1 MAGFVLGDSMS
12 WQEVLK
18 EKKVEAKPVA
28 KPIEKQ
34 KVKDFPIKPD
44 SATFKIWQAASKDD
58 TWADYTKDGLTSSQV
73 QSVQRAKRLLQGE
86 VVNIRGTDFQLKD
99 RDAIGDVNAIISRL
113 DNITPKKTS
122 LQRKRGNVTADVK
135 RFIENE
141 KYDELLNLLE
151 GRGQDKYAG
160 KLSDSAKRARMAIQ
174 ESKMLKNKILSGAE
188 DKHPEL
194 VRIKEILKIG
204 GVPQIE
210 INQTIPEPTVV
221 SYIKKIMALNFSKNS
236 RNKTDFIYEN
246 ANDQLARNIF
256 GNTKILPSL
265 EFILDNEGLN
275 ESNIPTSYKKRNVIE
290 NIALQKLIAGV
301 LSEDNKNAQKS
312 INSIY
317 NKYKEDIEAFY
328 GREGET
334 PEEAE
339 KRQTLRNESRG
350 KWDAISRKGNKAR
363 RDFFAEIRED
373 DDTNAYFEDLMAEVT
388 KDKTNKMTPEIRDEL
403 VDALQ
408 GRDPEG
414 FTDALRKLGI
424 QDTFDDMEEINE
436 ELNTQKTIDALGQM
450 KKLPNGLMRPVA
462 GTEETLRYFDEQEV
476 DAWSILEDVIDDD
489 ITTFDTGQTGTL
501 DKIVI
506 IQKRLGELYDV
517 EPEIDEEDVENGDM
531 TSEEFKQLI
540 LDTYSPIRKAFL
552 EGVAK
557 RMKDISAEGKVLG
570 KKIKSSQG
578 GFVEPAIWI
587 QIQLGVS
594 E

>member
-1 MAGFVLGDSMS
+1 
-12 WQEVLK
+12 
-18 EKKVEAKPVA
+18 
-28 KPIEKQ
+28 
-34 KVKDFPIKPD
+34 
-44 SATFKIWQAASKDD
+44 
-58 TWADYTKDGLTSSQV
+58 
-73 QSVQRAKRLLQGE
+73 
-86 VVNIRGTDFQLKD
+86 
-99 RDAIGDVNAIISRL
+99 
-113 DNITPKKTS
+113 
-122 LQRKRGNVTADVK
+122 
-135 RFIENE
+135 
-141 KYDELLNLLE
+141 
-151 GRGQDKYAG
+151 
-160 KLSDSAKRARMAIQ
+160 
-174 ESKMLKNKILSGAE
+174 
-188 DKHPEL
+188 
-194 VRIKEILKIG
+194 
-204 GVPQIE
+204 
-210 INQTIPEPTVV
+210 
-221 SYIKKIMALNFSKNS
+221 
-236 RNKTDFIYEN
+236 
-246 ANDQLARNIF
+246 
-256 GNTKILPSL
+256 
-265 EFILDNEGLN
+265 
-275 ESNIPTSYKKRNVIE
+275 
-290 NIALQKLIAGV
+290 
-301 LSEDNKNAQKS
+301 
-312 INSIY
+312 
-317 NKYKEDIEAFY
+317 
-328 GREGET
+328 
-334 PEEAE
+334 
-339 KRQTLRNESRG
+339 
-350 KWDAISRKGNKAR
+350 
-363 RDFFAEIRED
+363 
-373 DDTNAYFEDLMAEVT
+373 
-388 KDKTNKMTPEIRDEL
+388 
-403 VDALQ
+403 LQ